1 MSEDGFISMGK
12 GVPWD
17 LPGDREHFRAFT
29 KGKWLLVGR
38 TTYEEMTG
46 WFDEGRMPL
55 VLTRQSGYQ
64 SQSGRTV
71 GSAAQAVQMAR
82 AAGQAELVVIGGGQV
97 YAEAMPFAH
106 RLLITHVGMKIGRAI
121 RFPNIDPLQW
131 IARPVKVVD
140 IGQGTRIPYRIM
152 SWERRS
158 MASPF

>member
-1 MSEDGFISMGK
+1 MGK

-46 WFDEGRMPL
+46 WFDEGRVPL
-55 VLTRQSGYQ
+55 VLTNDGGYQ
-64 SQSGRTV
+64 PQSGRAV
-71 GSAAQAVQMAR
+71 GSVEQAVQMAR
-82 AAGQAELVVIGGGQV
+82 TAGQAELVVIGGGQV
-97 YAEAMPFAH
+97 YAAAMPLAH
-106 RLLITHVGMKIGRAI
+106 RLLVTHVGMKIGRAI
-121 RFPNIDPLQW
+121 KFPNIDPLQW
-131 IARPVKVVD
+131 IARTVQVAD
-140 IGQGTRIPYRIM
+140 IGEGVRIPYRIM